1 MLYICIHGDLY
12 IEAFVGRALSDIL
25 GFVAPGVLHERKK
38 RTEILG
44 FRERQRT
51 DYEELSVYN

>member
-1 MLYICIHGDLY
+1 
-12 IEAFVGRALSDIL
+12 VGRALSDIL
-25 GFVAPGVLHERKK
+25 GFVAPGVLHKRKK